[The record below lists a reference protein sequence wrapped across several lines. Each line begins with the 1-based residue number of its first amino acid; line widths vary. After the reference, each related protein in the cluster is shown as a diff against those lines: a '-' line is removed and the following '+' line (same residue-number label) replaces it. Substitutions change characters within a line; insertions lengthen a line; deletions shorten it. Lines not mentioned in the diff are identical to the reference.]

1 MHPKE
6 TKLTPLNYY
15 MYVLFGS
22 PHFYPL
28 YITTPTPK
36 FYINTTLLLI
46 SQKTTKRHK
55 QMMKLKS
62 KRLYRSFSRLRSG
75 SSGGVSGGSGG
86 SNCDGEKRGN
96 TTVMGSMDEV
106 KWELRPG
113 GMLVQVR
120 RDVAG
125 GESVTEGIIIVRVT
139 TVSQWHDISIRATST
154 FGLEAREQRLLFK
167 GKEREDAEHLH
178 MVGVRDNDKVLLLQ
192 DPAIKERKRL
202 GLNKP
207 PLYRTITV

>member
-1 MHPKE
+1 
-6 TKLTPLNYY
+6 
-15 MYVLFGS
+15 
-22 PHFYPL
+22 
-28 YITTPTPK
+28 
-36 FYINTTLLLI
+36 
-46 SQKTTKRHK
+46 
-55 QMMKLKS
+55 MMKLKS

-86 SNCDGEKRGN
+86 GNCDGEKRGN
-96 TTVMGSMDEV
+96 TTVMGSMGEV

-154 FGLEAREQRLLFK
+154 FGELKVILSSMTSLEAREQRLLFK
-167 GKEREDAEHLH
+167 GKEREDGEHLH